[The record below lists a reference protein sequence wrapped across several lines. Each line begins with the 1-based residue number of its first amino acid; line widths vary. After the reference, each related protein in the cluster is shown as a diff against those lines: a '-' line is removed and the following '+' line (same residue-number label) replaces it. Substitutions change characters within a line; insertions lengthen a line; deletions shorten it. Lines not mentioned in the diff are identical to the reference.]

1 MAIANC
7 KTALSIMIAFKSR
20 PIAVAMSVMRSNGE
34 RFAFSCDEAALR
46 SSTLL
51 KERLA
56 ADYGGAQEFDDG
68 TRGVA
73 RRYLSLLWQ
82 KFDFRDS
89 HGTECVIHGEPA
101 LMEAGDGRGVA
112 GGS

>member
-1 MAIANC
+1 MVE
-7 KTALSIMIAFKSR
+7 AFCQR
-20 PIAVAMSVMRSNGE
+20 
-34 RFAFSCDEAALR
+34 D
-46 SSTLL
+46 
-51 KERLA
+51 LA
-56 ADYGGAQEFDDG
+56 
-68 TRGVA
+68 
-73 RRYLSLLWQ
+73 LLWQ

>member
-73 RRYLSLLWQ
+73 RRYL
-82 KFDFRDS
+82 
-89 HGTECVIHGEPA
+89 
-101 LMEAGDGRGVA
+101 
-112 GGS
+112 GSGLID